1 MKLITALATTCALL
15 SAPAF
20 AQSATTLSKTGAT
33 PTSPAIS
40 TPEFVNKAIES
51 NMFDVRAAR
60 MAEQKGDSPDRSFAR
75 PDVLGHTKVTDD
87 LKMMV
92 NTGKVNAK
100 IPSALDSDQQA
111 KLDELGHLW
120 GKSFDDAYSRDQR
133 ESHQSE
139 IALFQQYAQN
149 GDNPALKQ
157 WATEM
162 LPELKSHLITS
173 KAIVP
178 YALGSHVAPARASW
192 LHANTA
198 HGTALGRPVGVAI
211 DTAGNTVDD

>member
-20 AQSATTLSKTGAT
+20 AQSATTLRTTGAT
-33 PTSPAIS
+33 PTSPTIS

-60 MAEQKGDSPDRSFAR
+60 MAEQKGDSGDRSFAR
-75 PDVLGHTKVTDD
+75 PEVLGHTKVTDD

-120 GKSFDDAYSRDQR
+120 GKSSTT
-133 ESHQSE
+133 
-139 IALFQQYAQN
+139 
-149 GDNPALKQ
+149 P
-157 WATEM
+157 
-162 LPELKSHLITS
+162 
-173 KAIVP
+173 
-178 YALGSHVAPARASW
+178 
-192 LHANTA
+192 
-198 HGTALGRPVGVAI
+198 
-211 DTAGNTVDD
+211 TAGTSVRVIRTRSACSSNMFRTETIPLSGNGQQRCCPS